1 MDLYLTIK
9 PLHIQYIGC
18 PRKIKSQIGLE
29 SFSGHQYYGI
39 EVQIFDYL
47 EANANEVERKEG
59 YDIADYLLK
68 VKPDEAVLQQM
79 IRRNPAL

>member
-29 SFSGHQYYGI
+29 SFSGHQYFEKKNVNI
-39 EVQIFDYL
+39 IVIPQIFTNFALGLWKRPGDMH
-47 EANANEVERKEG
+47 VPGPPKGEG
-59 YDIADYLLK
+59 
-68 VKPDEAVLQQM
+68 
-79 IRRNPAL
+79 